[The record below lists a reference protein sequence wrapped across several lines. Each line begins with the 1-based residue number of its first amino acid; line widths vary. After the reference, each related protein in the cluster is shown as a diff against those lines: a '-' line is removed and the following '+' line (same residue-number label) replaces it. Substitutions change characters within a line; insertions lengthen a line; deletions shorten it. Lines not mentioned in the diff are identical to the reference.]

1 MKTKRTLPIATV
13 LIALAVLAMLEI
25 SRDTRHV
32 HAQVVPPP
40 TPGRV
45 SFGMVGITQ
54 GQTVRV
60 TAVNG
65 TLPNDVIYPPG
76 PTRVVLT
83 LLDADGQLLRNRSG
97 LPISRVVMLERG
109 RSAFL
114 DFDFD
119 DYPPGL
125 SRLQLR
131 AVVDLLP
138 PAPTD
143 NEIPPP
149 IGGRIVASL
158 EVFNNANGRT
168 VVYTGNPNVVY
179 AGNPDLG
186 L

>member
-1 MKTKRTLPIATV
+1 MKTKRTLTIATV
-13 LIALAVLAMLEI
+13 LIALAVLAMLGI
-25 SRDTRHV
+25 FRDTRHV
-32 HAQVVPPP
+32 QAQVVPPP

-65 TLPNDVIYPPG
+65 TLPNDVNYPSG

-119 DYPPGL
+119 EYPPGL

-131 AVVDLLP
+131 AVLDVLP
-138 PAPTD
+138 PGSTN
-143 NEIPPP
+143 NEIPQP
-149 IGGRIVASL
+149 IANRIVSSL

-168 VVYTGNPNVVY
+168 VVYTGNP
-179 AGNPDLG
+179 DLG
-186 L
+186 VY